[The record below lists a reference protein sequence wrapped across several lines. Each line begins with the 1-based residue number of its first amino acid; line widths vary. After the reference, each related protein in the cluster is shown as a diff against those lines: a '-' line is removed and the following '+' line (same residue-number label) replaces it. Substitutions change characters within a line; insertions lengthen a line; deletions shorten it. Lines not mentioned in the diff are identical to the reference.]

1 MKAESRQA
9 FTLIE
14 LLVVIAIIA
23 ILAALLLP
31 ALSLAKQ
38 KAGATQCLSNVR
50 QMMLATSM
58 YAEANQGE
66 YPWTFTGVVA
76 GAGVCWFSYIQPQ
89 LTSTNVLLCPTKQR
103 NTRKFNYSYIF
114 SDDLAVS
121 GYGANFQIGGCRW
134 PGGGWFFDP
143 VLDSGIVRPSA
154 TVYLSD
160 SGCQAKKTR
169 DPENA
174 SHLNRTKNQRSGSST
189 IRPGLAEGLSHP
201 RIRTGVGQAFDTKQ
215 EAVSGFWTG
224 MWRD

>member
-1 MKAESRQA
+1 MKAESRRA

-38 KAGATQCLSNVR
+38 KAGAAQCLSNER
-50 QMMLATSM
+50 QMMLAITM

-114 SDDLAVS
+114 SNDLAVT
-121 GYGANFQIGGCRW
+121 GYGTNFQIGGCHW
-134 PGGGWFFDP
+134 PGGGWFFEP
-143 VLDSGIVRPSA
+143 VLNSGIICPST

-160 SGCQAKKTR
+160 SGC
-169 DPENA
+169 
-174 SHLNRTKNQRSGSST
+174 
-189 IRPGLAEGLSHP
+189 
-201 RIRTGVGQAFDTKQ
+201 
-215 EAVSGFWTG
+215 
-224 MWRD
+224 